1 MKGRLLLVCVVILQS
16 QAALGQQSAIPIS
29 PLGPFQSNTL
39 ALHITPVL
47 VARDRVK
54 LWDALAATTQPT
66 NLVVQGGQYPASA
79 VRSRCGYA
87 PPDLMKKLAALN
99 AGLLDSPTG
108 EERNLRFIPCPY
120 WNFGMLSANG
130 SQLKP
135 PTVSVRKGEAIEP
148 ILKQYTGASSPLSL
162 AALARANPSLV
173 DVAARRIRD
182 NGTLALPIVIR
193 PTIVTLAQ
201 TQNRETA
208 ALSIQPIADSLPMK
222 ARQALRV
229 ALSPDEYQLVA
240 SDDPSLIDPV
250 AECGGPR
257 NEGDWPF
264 NVQQLRAAFDAT
276 VALTPAPL
284 LATKP
289 TNVVGI
295 ADTGILPG
303 NVAVAER
310 LWDNFALLAGIIDP
324 TSRFNNDPHGAS
336 MVTMKGS
343 AVDIEPASDYPL
355 GSHGTDVARVIV
367 ESGMRDAGLDK
378 RFGIAVMKLN
388 AQTAPF
394 GIHVS
399 TVPTALNYAR
409 RIKASVINL
418 SVVTG
423 ATSEPLEDAISA
435 STALIVAAAGNNH
448 DAPEAIG
455 VFPPA
460 LTSHREKLIVVGAH
474 DWNKKLAGFSNFGK
488 SVDMLAPGCAVPLI
502 DKVGEPPRLVSGT
515 SFAAPFVTF
524 AASMLRSLSF
534 SESPAVVRARILS
547 SGRFI
552 PELVNVTGYGVVLDI
567 PRAIRFRED
576 SYLPKGSSTPA
587 YGTVD
592 PVQNFLCEL
601 APGKSK
607 NVRPRDVLKIL
618 PNYQSQSVVPMLW
631 TQPSAEGPFLQT
643 LCQTPFTTATFRFR
657 PIGED
662 EFKDIQWKDVD
673 DLVMRST
680 AN

>member
-1 MKGRLLLVCVVILQS
+1 MRLLLVCIAVIQS
-16 QAALGQQSAIPIS
+16 QSAFGQQGAIPVS
-29 PLGPFQSNTL
+29 PLGPSQSKTL
-39 ALHITPVL
+39 TLHITPIL
-47 VARDRVK
+47 AAQDRIR

-66 NLVVQGGQYPASA
+66 SLLVPKGQDPESA

-99 AGLLDSPTG
+99 AGLRDQSAG
-108 EERNLRFIPCPY
+108 EDRNLRFIPCPY
-120 WNFGMLSANG
+120 WNFGTLGANG
-130 SQLKP
+130 AQQKS
-135 PTVSVRKGEAIEP
+135 PTVLVRKGEAVEP
-148 ILKQYTGASSPLSL
+148 ILKQYTGAVSPGSL
-162 AALARANPSLV
+162 AALARANPGLI
-173 DVAARRIRD
+173 DAVAGRIRD
-182 NGTLALPIVIR
+182 DGTLALPVVIR

-201 TQNRETA
+201 TQTRETA
-208 ALSIQPIADSLPMK
+208 ASSIQPIADILPVK
-222 ARQALRV
+222 VRQALRV
-229 ALSPDEYQLVA
+229 ALSTDEYQLVA

-257 NEGDWPF
+257 MAGDWPF
-264 NVQQLRAAFDAT
+264 DVQQLRAAFDAT
-276 VALTPAPL
+276 VALTPTPL

-289 TNVVGI
+289 TNVVGV
-295 ADTGILPG
+295 ADTGISPG

-310 LWDNFALLAGIIDP
+310 LWDNLALLGGVYDP
-324 TSRFNNDPHGAS
+324 TSRFSNDPHGAS

-343 AVDIEPASDYPL
+343 AVDIEPASDYAFAR
-355 GSHGTDVARVIV
+355 HGTDVARVIV

-388 AQTAPF
+388 AQTSPF

-409 RIKASVINL
+409 RIKASVVNL

-423 ATSEPLEDAISA
+423 ATSDTLEDAISA
-435 STALIVAAAGNNH
+435 STALIVAAAGNNR

-460 LTSHREKLIVVGAH
+460 LPSHREKLIVVGAH
-474 DWNKKLAGFSNFGK
+474 DWNKKLTAFSNFGK
-488 SVDMLAPGCAVPLI
+488 SVDILAPGCAIPLV
-502 DKVGEPPRLVSGT
+502 DKAGEPPRLVSGT

-534 SESPAVVRARILS
+534 SESPAVVRARILA

-567 PRAIRFRED
+567 PRAVRFRED
-576 SYLPKGSSTPA
+576 SYLPKESSTPV

-601 APGKSK
+601 APGKLKS
-607 NVRPRDVLKIL
+607 VRPRDVLKVL
-618 PNYQSQSVVPMLW
+618 PNYRSQSVVPMVW

-657 PIGED
+657 PVGEID
-662 EFKDIQWKDVD
+662 FQDIRWNDID

-680 AN
+680 FN